1 MNKYIEISQALERVI
16 HKYNK
21 SENVKRNYGTNIML
35 TRKEI
40 HTIQLIGQ
48 YPQIGIVE
56 LAERQGVTKGATSQ
70 MVKKLVEKGFVIKE
84 QSKSSEA
91 EICLELT
98 ELGQKAFKGHDEY
111 HRNIGKRWRK
121 IIDQMSENNLQ
132 VVMQFI
138 KSVEEMLDNEELKGE
153 DTI

>member
-1 MNKYIEISQALERVI
+1 MSKYIEIAQVLERVI

-21 SENVKRNYGTNIML
+21 SEDMKRYYGTDIML

-48 YPQIGIVE
+48 YPQIGIVD

-70 MVKKLVEKGFVIKE
+70 MVKRLVEKGFVIKK

-98 ELGQKAFKGHDEY
+98 ELGQKAYKGHADY
-111 HRNIGKRWRK
+111 HENVVKQWRE
-121 IIDQMSENNLQ
+121 IVDQMSEDNLQ
-132 VVMQFI
+132 VLMQFI
-138 KSVEEMLDNEELKGE
+138 KSVEKMLDTEILKGE